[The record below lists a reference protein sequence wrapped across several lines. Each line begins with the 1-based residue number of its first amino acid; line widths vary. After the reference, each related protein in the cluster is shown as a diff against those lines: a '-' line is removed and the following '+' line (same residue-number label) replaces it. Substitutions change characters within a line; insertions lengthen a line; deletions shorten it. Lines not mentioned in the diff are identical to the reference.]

1 MGTSK
6 LKGWE
11 WYWGIGFSLVGGMTA
26 IVGGAAFV
34 AGDLVMSL
42 WFSIM
47 TAACSMG
54 ALVAFTPSRRVKRVA
69 GTELP
74 YCSGC
79 DDRHDGPRCY

>member
-1 MGTSK
+1 MGTRK
-6 LKGWE
+6 LKDWE
-11 WYWGIGFSLVGGMTA
+11 LAWGIGFGLVGGMCA
-26 IVGGAAFV
+26 IVGGGAFV

-42 WFSIM
+42 WYSGI
-47 TAACSMG
+47 ALVSAMG
-54 ALVAFTPSRRVKRVA
+54 ALAAFTPSRRVKRVA